1 MEDDLQLMKNLG
13 KTSAQW
19 LHAVGIHTSADLR
32 RVGAIHAYRAVKT
45 RGFRTTKVLLY
56 AIQGALDDRHWCEI
70 TPERK
75 ELLNSQL
82 IDYERPPCQE
92 WRTQS

>member
-1 MEDDLQLMKNLG
+1 MQDDLQLMKNLG

-19 LHAVGIHTSADLR
+19 LHAVGIHSTEDLHR
-32 RVGAIHAYRAVKT
+32 IGAIHAYRAVKT
-45 RGFRTTKVLLY
+45 RGFRATKVLLY
-56 AIQGALDDRHWCEI
+56 AIEAALEDRHWREI

-82 IDYERPPCQE
+82 SVFESSPHQQ

>member
-1 MEDDLQLMKNLG
+1 MDDKLQSMKNLG

-19 LHAVGIHTSADLR
+19 LNAVGIHSIGDLQ
-32 RVGAIHAYRAVKT
+32 RVGAINAYRAVKN
-45 RGFRTTKVLLY
+45 RGFPATKVLMY
-56 AIQGALDDRHWCEI
+56 AIEAALEDRCWREI
-70 TPERK
+70 TTERK

-82 IDYERPPCQE
+82 SVFEPPPPHQ